1 MNNLFRP
8 SAAVVLFV
16 AALLVACEGANRGV
30 DYNPAI
36 SQELSPL
43 SSPLHAIASPLH
55 AIASPLS
62 LECKAKQEGPL
73 GTFLSY
79 VATGNVKGTTFT
91 ATSSS
96 SIWVLEKYTKV
107 KPTPTPTPSPTP
119 SPSPSPTATPK
130 PVSYYFYVGAFAMK
144 NKQIGCAYLITTVN
158 GKPISGEHFNGEADG
173 FPNLKSGSNHVTV
186 AQEGKISSL
195 VISHLSAKGG
205 SGSATLI
212 DSNKKPYT
220 TGSITLTGREVIK
233 EIEQVRR
240 LMQIIS
246 PDQ

>member
-16 AALLVACEGANRGV
+16 AALLVACQGANRGV
-30 DYNPAI
+30 GYNPTT

-43 SSPLHAIASPLH
+43 SSPQHG
-55 AIASPLS
+55 IASPLS

-79 VATGNVKGTTFT
+79 IAAGNVKGTTFT

-96 SIWVLEKYTKV
+96 SIWILEKYTKV
-107 KPTPTPTPSPTP
+107 KPSPTP
-119 SPSPSPTATPK
+119 SPSPSPSTSPTTSPK
-130 PVSYYFYVGAFAMK
+130 PVSYYFYVGTFAMK

-186 AQEGKISSL
+186 SQEGEVSSL

-240 LMQIIS
+240 LLQNTS